1 MMVPRL
7 ELLRE
12 LLVDDGSI
20 WMTIDDN
27 EAHYLKVVMDEVFGR
42 KNFAANCF
50 WQKVYS
56 ERMDARGFSVSHDH
70 LLVYRKSE
78 RFLPMQLLKE
88 QNSAQFGYF
97 DEAMQKSYRRR
108 SLRKEGSESLRR
120 DRPLCG
126 IRSMLRMA
134 RRFGLRNQMGLEV
147 AGVGRRK
154 TFSHE
159 QPSSISSQKMVG
171 GRFTSSSIL
180 KKLLRATCNVL
191 GKRRGWP
198 QSRSEA

>member
-50 WQKVYS
+50 RQKVYS

-108 SLRKEGSESLRR
+108 SLRKEGSESLRQR
-120 DRPLCG
+120 
-126 IRSMLRMA
+126 
-134 RRFGLRNQMGLEV
+134 
-147 AGVGRRK
+147 
-154 TFSHE
+154 
-159 QPSSISSQKMVG
+159 
-171 GRFTSSSIL
+171 
-180 KKLLRATCNVL
+180 
-191 GKRRGWP
+191 
-198 QSRSEA
+198 